1 MPDNIAPSA
10 HPLHSHACHDPAATI
25 DRLFLSQVAHRPD
38 KTAII
43 EGARALSY
51 HQLAKRVAAVALE
64 LERAKVRK
72 GDIVAI
78 LSRRSIELVAAE
90 LAVLSLGA
98 AFVALD
104 PGHPADHL
112 RRILGEAAPVVVL
125 THSEQVVLAGEVV
138 GTDYPVIG
146 LTASDVSDPEAVLAA
161 CQRDPARRPSP
172 DDLAYVIY
180 TSGSTGRPK
189 GVMVP
194 HRGVCRLVR
203 GQDYADLGPDQV
215 VLHMAAVAFDASI
228 IEIYSALL
236 NGGTLAVLA
245 DTAPSLDRIA
255 EVLADNRVTT
265 AFFTAGLFHV
275 IVEHQVD
282 SLAPL
287 SQVIPCGDVLSE
299 YVVNKVMTRHRALR
313 IINGYGPAENTVG
326 TCFHTID
333 PTRWTGGPV
342 PIGTGLAHDRL
353 FILDDDNQPLPTGVI
368 GQLAVGGAGLALGYL
383 GRPDLT
389 AEKFP
394 HVEFAGFCGRVYL
407 TGDLARIDSQGVAW
421 FHGRVDRQI
430 KINGQRVELDE
441 VEHALRR
448 QTGVDDAAAVPYR
461 RPDGTRQVVAVVASA
476 TGNPAALVDR
486 VLSGM
491 RRSVPAAMVPS
502 LVVVRPA
509 LPLSHSGKVD
519 RKRILEE
526 LTAASQTSTPSPWPP
541 VSCSAVRAAWQEV
554 LGRTDLNE
562 DRTFFDHGGTSLQL
576 IAVHSILQERLHR
589 EFDIALLFEF
599 PRLRDLEARLA
610 QPEPV
615 AGAAPPP
622 DPIAQRREAMAQ
634 LRNRKVAL

>member
-1 MPDNIAPSA
+1 MPDNIAPTA
-10 HPLHSHACHDPAATI
+10 LPLHSHDCFDPTASI
-25 DRLFLSQVAHRPD
+25 DGLFLSQVAHRPE

-43 EGARALSY
+43 EGTRALSY
-51 HQLAKRVAAVALE
+51 RQLAERVAAVALE

-90 LAVLSLGA
+90 LAILSVGA

-104 PGHPADHL
+104 PGHPVDHL
-112 RRILGEAAPVVVL
+112 RGILREAAPVVVL
-125 THSEQVVLAGEVV
+125 IHGEQAALAGAIV

-146 LTASDVSDPEAVLAA
+146 LTMSAVADPEAVLASRHRNTA
-161 CQRDPARRPSP
+161 QGPCPE
-172 DDLAYVIY
+172 DLAYVIY

-236 NGGTLAVLA
+236 NGGALAILPDA
-245 DTAPSLDRIA
+245 APSLDRIA
-255 EVLADNRVTT
+255 EVLADNQVTT
-265 AFFTAGLFHV
+265 AFITAGLFHV
-275 IVEHQVD
+275 IAEHQVD
-282 SLAPL
+282 ALAPL

-299 YVVNKVMTRHRALR
+299 YVVNKVMTRHHGLR

-333 PTRWTGGPV
+333 RSRWTGGPV
-342 PIGTGLAHDRL
+342 PIGSGLAHDRL
-353 FILDDDNQPLPTGVI
+353 FILDDDNQPLPAGEI

-394 HVEFAGFCGRVYL
+394 HVDFPGFRGRVYL
-407 TGDLARIDSQGVAW
+407 TGDLARIDGEGVAW
-421 FHGRVDRQI
+421 FHGRADRQI

-476 TGNPAALVDR
+476 TGNPAALIDR

-519 RKRILEE
+519 RKRILAE
-526 LTAASQTSTPSPWPP
+526 LTAAGQPGAQRPLPP
-541 VSCSAVRAAWQEV
+541 VGCSAVRAAWQEV
-554 LGRTDLNE
+554 LGRTDLSE

-576 IAVHSILQERLHR
+576 IAVHSILQEQLNR

-599 PRLRDLEARLA
+599 TRLRDLEQQLA
-610 QPEPV
+610 TVKPAE
-615 AGAAPPP
+615 GAAPPP
-622 DPIAQRREAMAQ
+622 DPIAQRRAAMARV
-634 LRNRKVAL
+634 RNRKVAL